1 MVHYCAKT
9 KCKRRYKGNCR
20 WKTDWYMNRMELAV
34 TTGYKEF
41 I

>member
-9 KCKRRYKGNCR
+9 KCKRRHIGNCR
-20 WKTDWYMNRMELAV
+20 WKTWYMNRMELAV